1 MWHKNY
7 PFKRFIKATES
18 SSGAGSTSVKQEESG
33 EGEEEF
39 LRRKGSQIRD
49 FYEELTRDNVKTEQ
63 LTVCKRE
70 AVKEE
75 EIALSSDEEE
85 EVTVTG
91 DSALEN
97 SFLKAVQAGD
107 LDLVRQVLS
116 RGGGRGLLE
125 CRDRYG
131 WSPVMIAA
139 GEGRKAVVEFLLLQG
154 ADVGSVRDRR
164 GLAALDIARQRGQT
178 EMVELLRESQEGRK
192 SRAEL
197 EAAAAS
203 REAVVSCDSC
213 GELYAAAERRQHLAS
228 LGHQLGAAEAARHDL
243 APVRPGFALSEAN
256 RGFRLLVKSGWD
268 GCSGLG
274 EEGRRGRLFPI
285 KSVLKSDRV
294 GLGGDREGEKAP
306 ARVTH
311 FGPRDERSVQF
322 RESGRKNDGGG
333 YCAVCHKKYEADVC
347 GCKER
352 LIRQDLWDLS

>member
-18 SSGAGSTSVKQEESG
+18 NSGSSSSSVKQEESG

-39 LRRKGSQIRD
+39 LRRKGSQIRE
-49 FYEELTRDNVKTEQ
+49 FYEELTRDDVKTGQ

-70 AVKEE
+70 AVKDE

-85 EVTVTG
+85 EVRVTG

-107 LDLVRQVLS
+107 LDLVRQLLV

-131 WSPVMIAA
+131 WSPIMIAA
-139 GEGRKAVVEFLLLQG
+139 GEGRKAVAEFLLRQG
-154 ADVGSVRDRR
+154 ADVGGVRDRR
-164 GLAALDIARQRGQT
+164 GLSAQDIARQRGHM
-178 EMVELLRESQEGRK
+178 ELVELLRESQEGRRSK
-192 SRAEL
+192 EEL
-197 EAAAAS
+197 DAAAAN
-203 REAVVSCDSC
+203 RGAVVSCDSC
-213 GELYAAAERRQHLAS
+213 GELYEAAERRQHLAS
-228 LGHQLGAAEAARHDL
+228 LGHQLGSAAGHDL
-243 APVRPGFALSEAN
+243 APVRPGFALSEDN

-274 EEGRRGRLFPI
+274 EAGRRGRLFPI

-294 GLGGDREGEKAP
+294 GLGGEGGEKAA

-311 FGPRDERSVQF
+311 FGPHDERSVQF
-322 RESGRKNDGGG
+322 RERSGHKSGGG
-333 YCAVCHKKYEADVC
+333 YCAVCHKKYEAEVC

-352 LIRQDLWDLS
+352 LIRQDLLDLS

>member
-1 MWHKNY
+1 MLHKNY

-18 SSGAGSTSVKQEESG
+18 NSGSGNTSVKQEQST

-49 FYEELTRDNVKTEQ
+49 FYEELTRDAAKTEQ
-63 LTVCKRE
+63 LTICKRE
-70 AVKEE
+70 AVKKE
-75 EIALSSDEEE
+75 EIALSSDEEEE

-107 LDLVRQVLS
+107 LDLVRQLLS
-116 RGGGRGLLE
+116 RGGGRSLLE

-131 WSPVMIAA
+131 WSPIMIAA
-139 GEGRKAVVEFLLLQG
+139 GEGRKAVAEFLLRQG
-154 ADVGSVRDRR
+154 ADVGGVRDRR
-164 GLAALDIARQRGQT
+164 GLSAEDIARQRGHT
-178 EMVELLRESQEGRK
+178 ELFELLRDSQEGRRSK
-192 SRAEL
+192 EEL
-197 EAAAAS
+197 DATAAS

-243 APVRPGFALSEAN
+243 APVRPGFALSEDN

-294 GLGGDREGEKAP
+294 GLGGEGEKAA

-322 RESGRKNDGGG
+322 RERGRKSGGGG